1 MADVETMRLEIIE
14 RAVDLDDDVVKAM
27 YFVMNNPDAVDVD
40 GLDMDMDADD
50 EDADDG
56 S

>member
-14 RAVDLDDDVVKAM
+14 RAVDLDDDVIKAM
-27 YFVMNNPDAVDVD
+27 YFVMNNPDAIDVD
-40 GLDMDMDADD
+40 GLDMDED
-50 EDADDG
+50 EGEDDG